1 MFQIRRKKN
10 FNINKAIDNVIKI
23 YNNTVHSITRI
34 EPILALKMKNKRQL
48 QKVLEN
54 TIKSQ
59 INKNKEC
66 AIIKKGLKA

>member
-1 MFQIRRKKN
+1 M
-10 FNINKAIDNVIKI
+10 
-23 YNNTVHSITRI
+23 HLITRI
-34 EPILALKMKNKRQL
+34 EPILALKMKNKKKL

-66 AIIKKGLKA
+66 ANIKQGSKPLLCRNFEFC